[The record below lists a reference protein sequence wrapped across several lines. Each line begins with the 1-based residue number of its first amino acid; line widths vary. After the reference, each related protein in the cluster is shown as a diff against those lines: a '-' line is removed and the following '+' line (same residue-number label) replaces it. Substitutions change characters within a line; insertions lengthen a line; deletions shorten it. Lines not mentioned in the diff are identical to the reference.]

1 MSARL
6 AALADVTAAFDAA
19 GIEHWLFGG
28 WAVDF
33 HVGRMTREHSDLD
46 FGIWLADMPR
56 IEEVLAADGWLD
68 LRDPDVDGGKA
79 FGRDGV
85 RLELT
90 YLYRDPDG
98 SIYTPL
104 PDGTRGRWTDRA
116 LADETGELDGV
127 RCRVVSL
134 ASMIWMK
141 EPGGRAEPEEAAK
154 DAADYVLL
162 RALPQRPD
170 RAPRSSSR

>member
-1 MSARL
+1 VSQL
-6 AALADVTAAFDAA
+6 DALADVAAAFDAA
-19 GIEHWLFGG
+19 GVEHWLFGG

-33 HVGRMTREHSDLD
+33 HAGWVTREHGDLD
-46 FGIWLADMPR
+46 IGIWLADIPR
-56 IEEVLAADGWLD
+56 IDELLAAEGWLD

-90 YLYRDPDG
+90 YLYRDADG
-98 SIYTPL
+98 EVYTPL
-104 PDGTRGRWTDRA
+104 LDGTRGRWTDQS
-116 LADETGELDGV
+116 LGDEIAELDGV

-141 EPGGRAEPEEAAK
+141 EPGRRSDPEDAAK
-154 DAADYVLL
+154 DSADYNVL
-162 RALPQRPD
+162 RALPPRRD
-170 RAPRSSSR
+170 RAPRSSAR